1 MPEYI
6 TYRNIEYRLLP
17 GSESTANELL
27 SIWDACRFAW
37 NEVKAAQ
44 ELLYEHACG
53 RKIEAPTFFNFG
65 KAFSELRKQTPWLQ
79 DKSSHIVRHS
89 LNYLAE
95 AYKAFFQ
102 GDAGYPR
109 WKSRYGTPSF
119 TIPYDVKIKDDK
131 LYVPKVGWLAIRRKG
146 GNPYPDGE
154 PVQVV
159 VRRVARRWYATV
171 CYKVALTQPAD
182 DGKAVGVDMNVRQ
195 IADSTGEIYRSPDLA
210 VLEARHKRHQRS
222 LARKRKGSRR
232 REKQRW
238 RAARAARRLANA
250 RKNWQ
255 HHVSKR
261 VAGKAHTVVIEDLK
275 TKNMTRSAK
284 GTKDNPGKNVRAK
297 AGLNREIR
305 KTGWS
310 SLRQKIEYKAG
321 SVIAVNPAYTS
332 QTCSECGVVDADSRR
347 TQASFVCVVCG
358 HAQNADLNA
367 ACNILASGTGAS
379 ARRGAFALATPA
391 TREMDTGV
399 SRH

>member
-1 MPEYI
+1 MC
-6 TYRNIEYRLLP
+6 T
-17 GSESTANELL
+17 
-27 SIWDACRFAW
+27 
-37 NEVKAAQ
+37 
-44 ELLYEHACG
+44 

-95 AYKAFFQ
+95 AYKAFLQ

-131 LYVPKVGWLAIRRKG
+131 LYVQKVGWLAIRRKG

-210 VLEARHKRHQRS
+210 VLEARPATS
-222 LARKRKGSRR
+222 AA
-232 REKQRW
+232 W
-238 RAARAARRLANA
+238 R
-250 RKNWQ
+250 
-255 HHVSKR
+255 
-261 VAGKAHTVVIEDLK
+261 G
-275 TKNMTRSAK
+275 
-284 GTKDNPGKNVRAK
+284 
-297 AGLNREIR
+297 
-305 KTGWS
+305 
-310 SLRQKIEYKAG
+310 
-321 SVIAVNPAYTS
+321 
-332 QTCSECGVVDADSRR
+332 
-347 TQASFVCVVCG
+347 
-358 HAQNADLNA
+358 
-367 ACNILASGTGAS
+367 S
-379 ARRGAFALATPA
+379 ARVVADARNNAGVQRGL
-391 TREMDTGV
+391 REGWPMRGRTGNIM
-399 SRH
+399 